1 MLPTRSNTADAGCS
15 PVSSNCVIWQ
25 GPALPCLSLCTG
37 DTVSSVIY
45 KLADFI
51 CNSGNQNL
59 DVDLSCLT
67 NVNVTDKS
75 IENILTLLITKTCTL
90 EDLINDIGAGPTVE
104 DPLITIAQC
113 FRTTDS
119 NGDPIT
125 TKQHTEYTRLIGL
138 KVCTIDG
145 TVSAHTST
153 LSSYGNRITVL
164 EQAVLGNSATEGQ
177 VTLTCGGTT
186 TTQSISDALLN
197 LQAQVCGIR
206 TALGTNSALTSA
218 AGLQPSSLSTSP
230 ALSVT
235 GTMSALTG
243 WKPTVSTVAD
253 TISNLWVTLIDL
265 RTAFNNIKDLIKP
278 DCANVIVDFAPAMIN
293 NGTAVNLFFSGYSS
307 VPTGWTNT
315 DSKGS
320 KLTITDALG
329 NSHPIYVDVIGVV
342 NSANPLVIQLS
353 GTPLNLATKLTFT
366 LASSLTNSGVQC
378 NKTITKG
385 SDSAT
390 NSCPTLTV
398 VPGATTMAFS
408 FAPPINDNAVYKI
421 ELLSSGDVVLSTK
434 TFTNPQAI
442 VSDVFTNLLQ
452 GTAYKVRATTTI
464 GSLAPVVCPSAPY
477 TTLNTDTGSTTCG
490 LPPTIAGTPTVS

>member
-67 NVNVTDKS
+67 SVNVTDKS

-90 EDLINDIGAGPTVE
+90 QDLINDIGAGPTVE

-119 NGDPIT
+119 NGDPVT

-138 KVCTIDG
+138 KVCDINT
-145 TVSAHTST
+145 TVSAHTTSI
-153 LSSYGNRITVL
+153 SSYGNRITVL
-164 EQAVLGNSATEGQ
+164 EQAILGSSATEGQ
-177 VTLTCGGTT
+177 VTLTCGGTST
-186 TTQSISDALLN
+186 TVTISDALLN
-197 LQAQVCGIR
+197 LQNQACSIR
-206 TALGTNSALTSA
+206 TAIGTNSALTA
-218 AGLQPSSLSTSP
+218 AAALQPSSLSTSP
-230 ALSVT
+230 ALST
-235 GTMSALTG
+235 AGTMSALTG
-243 WKPTVSTVAD
+243 WKPTVSTTAD
-253 TISNLWVTLIDL
+253 TIANLWVTLIDL

-315 DSKGS
+315 DPKGS

-329 NSHPIYVDVIGVV
+329 NSHPIYVDVVSQV
-342 NSANPLVIQLS
+342 NSANPLVIQLT
-353 GTPLNLATKLTFT
+353 GTPLNLATKLSFV
-366 LASSLTNSGVQC
+366 LQSSLTNSGVQC
-378 NKTITKG
+378 NKTVTKS

-408 FAPPINDNAVYKI
+408 FNPPITDNAVYKI
-421 ELLSSGDVVLSTK
+421 ELLSSGDSLLSTK
-434 TFTNPQAI
+434 TYTNPQAI

-452 GTAYKVRATTTI
+452 GTMYKVRATTTI
-464 GSLAPVVCPSAPY
+464 GTLPAVACPSAPY

>member
-1 MLPTRSNTADAGCS
+1 
-15 PVSSNCVIWQ
+15 
-25 GPALPCLSLCTG
+25 
-37 DTVSSVIY
+37 
-45 KLADFI
+45 
-51 CNSGNQNL
+51 
-59 DVDLSCLT
+59 LT
-67 NVNVTDKS
+67 SVNVTDKS

-90 EDLINDIGAGPTVE
+90 EDLINNIGAGPTVE

-119 NGDPIT
+119 NGDPVT

-138 KVCTIDG
+138 KVCDINT
-145 TVSAHTST
+145 TVTAHTASI
-153 LSSYGNRITVL
+153 SSYGNRITVL
-164 EQAVLGNSATEGQ
+164 EQAVLGSSATEGQ
-177 VTLTCGGTT
+177 VTLSCGGVNTSLT
-186 TTQSISDALLN
+186 ITDAILN
-197 LQAQVCGIR
+197 LQTQVCSIR
-206 TALGTNSALTSA
+206 TAIGTNSALTTA
-218 AGLQPSSLSTSP
+218 AGLQPSSLSTAP
-230 ALSVT
+230 ALSTT

-320 KLTITDALG
+320 KLTITDTLG
-329 NSHPIYVDVIGVV
+329 NSHPIYVDVIGQV

-353 GTPLNLATKLTFT
+353 GTPLNLATKLTFV
-366 LASSLTNSGVQC
+366 LQSSLTNSGVQC
-378 NKTITKG
+378 NKTVTKESTG
-385 SDSAT
+385 GT
-390 NSCPTLTV
+390 NSCPTLQV
-398 VPGATTMAFS
+398 VPGSTTMAFS
-408 FAPPINDNAVYKI
+408 FNPPITDNATYKI
-421 ELLSSGDVVLSTK
+421 ELLSSGDAILLTK

-452 GTAYKVRATTTI
+452 GTAYKLRATTTI
-464 GSLAPVVCPSAPY
+464 GNLSPVVCPSAPY
-477 TTLNTDTGSTTCG
+477 STINTDTGSTTCG